1 MKISREGKLN
11 KQTGIFPANFVEKIP
26 TDSYVSNFDFEASQD
41 GDLGFVKGQTIK
53 VLEKMGDWWKGETQ
67 ARRFI
72 LKILVFIRCYIS
84 TS

>member
-1 MKISREGKLN
+1 MKIYREGKLY
-11 KQTGIFPANFVEKIP
+11 KHTGIFPANFVEKIP
-26 TDSYVSNFDFEASQD
+26 SDSYVSNFDFEASQD

-72 LKILVFIRCYIS
+72 LKIFVCIRC
-84 TS
+84 